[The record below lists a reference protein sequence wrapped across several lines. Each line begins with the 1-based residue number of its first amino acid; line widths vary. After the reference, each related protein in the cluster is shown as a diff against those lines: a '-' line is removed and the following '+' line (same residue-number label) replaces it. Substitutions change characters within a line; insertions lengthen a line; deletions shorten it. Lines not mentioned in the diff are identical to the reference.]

1 MGTWDETVEK
11 YKPHLEKFKDS
22 KYKKLHRFIAVS
34 SFIGLCLLI
43 NSMLITTK
51 SQRARAD
58 VANII
63 TIQGPQIDVFG
74 RKEHMAI
81 PLQLNDG
88 LPVTLQRGIPVE
100 SASLS
105 KNPEVVLT
113 ADQVDLV
120 QHFSEYLTAHHETA
134 VITSGERSPEGQLDI
149 IRQRIEEHG
158 ATSQFPLL
166 DSASPSDTKVW
177 LAAWNWLRA
186 RRVPVNAPT
195 DIAGHDIKT
204 SNHLKGLAID
214 FIAENLDR
222 LSGWLADFSKSSYA
236 KDANLKIVGIVREPG
251 CIHINLAPQ
260 A

>member
-1 MGTWDETVEK
+1 MGKWNETVEIF
-11 YKPHLEKFKDS
+11 KPHIAKIKS
-22 KYKKLHRFIAVS
+22 PRFQELRRLTAIS
-34 SFIGLCLLI
+34 SCIGLCLLI

-58 VANII
+58 AANII
-63 TIQGPQIDVFG
+63 TIQGPQIDVSG

-81 PLQLNDG
+81 PLDLNDG
-88 LPVTLQRGIPVE
+88 LPVTVQRGIPAD
-100 SASLS
+100 SAALS

-120 QHFSEYLTAHHETA
+120 KHFSEYLTAHHEMA

-149 IRQRIEEHG
+149 IKQRIEEHG
-158 ATSQFPLL
+158 AANQFPLL

-177 LAAWNWLRA
+177 LSAWNWLRA
-186 RRVPVNAPT
+186 RRVAVNAPA
-195 DIAGHDIKT
+195 DIPGQDIKT
-204 SNHLKGLAID
+204 SMHLKGLAID
-214 FIAENLDR
+214 FIAGSLDQ
-222 LSGWLADFSKSSYA
+222 LSGWLADFSRSAYA
-236 KDANLKIVGIVREPG
+236 KNTSLKIIGIVREPG